1 MTTMFIICAAL
12 STIIV
17 VVYLCS
23 VYIARWAIRTDFGRM
38 LASVYSDPDRDLKNE
53 FLKLSKEEVLSEIV
67 ILHCKLHDA
76 MKDEKFSLVQTINT
90 RIFFAMCRF
99 TDIIAD
105 ENLKNENITRI

>member
-1 MTTMFIICAAL
+1 MFIICAAL
-12 STIIV
+12 STIIII
-17 VVYLCS
+17 VYLCS

-38 LASVYSDPDRDLKNE
+38 LAAVYLDDRDLKNE
-53 FLKLSKEEVLSEIV
+53 FSKLSKEEVLSEIV

-105 ENLKNENITRI
+105 ENLKNENTTRI